1 MPLYPYQVRFVAD
14 VQQAFR
20 GRAANGSLVRA
31 VLGQMPTGGGK
42 SASAIEGF
50 IVPSVERGHRVI
62 FFADLGEILDDAA
75 ARIAATGVRTGIFR
89 AGHRFDPE
97 AQVYVAS
104 LQTCARRLSELPE
117 ASRVIVDEAHGS
129 EAATVR
135 DVLARYQTAK
145 VLGLTAT
152 PARGDG
158 QPLSEFQS
166 LVCGPSMTELIALGA
181 LVQPRV
187 LSPERVLDKGVCED
201 PVAAVLTRAADRRCV
216 VFAPDA
222 ASAADIAAR
231 LTAEGH
237 PTVAVL
243 DGMGREARKR
253 VRDQLADGTVQSLVT
268 VRALVKGFDAPVLDC
283 AVLCTLGSITS
294 YLQSIGRALRAH
306 PASGKRDALVLDLR
320 GAVWVHGLPE
330 EDRAWTLEG
339 SQGRPSAAPAESL
352 RRCRACHAI
361 FSGAKTRC
369 PRPGCGAI
377 LVAHARGLR
386 IQRAQM
392 IEASGASVKDRAARY
407 RDAIRDRL
415 LKAGK
420 PSHVAERVAHEA
432 TVKKFYSQ
440 TEQNEEVRNVG

>member
-1 MPLYPYQVRFVAD
+1 MTLRPYQTRFVAD
-14 VQQAFR
+14 VQHAFR
-20 GRAANGSLVRA
+20 GRAPDGSLVRA

-75 ARIAATGVRTGIFR
+75 GRIAATGVRTGIFR
-89 AGHRFDPE
+89 AGHRFDPD

-104 LQTCARRLSELPE
+104 LQTSARRLSELPE

-129 EAATVR
+129 EAATVQ
-135 DVLARYQTAK
+135 DVLARYRDAK
-145 VLGLTAT
+145 MLGLTAT

-158 QPLSEFQS
+158 QPLSEFQT

-181 LVQPRV
+181 LVPPRV
-187 LSPERVLDKGVCED
+187 LSPERVLDRGVCED
-201 PVAAVLTRAADRRCV
+201 PVAAVLTRAADRRCA

-222 ASAADIAAR
+222 ATAADIAER

-243 DGMGREARKR
+243 DGMGRDARKR
-253 VRDQLADGTVQSLVT
+253 VRDQLADGSVQSLVT

-283 AVLCTLGSITS
+283 AVLTTLGSITS
-294 YLQSIGRALRAH
+294 YLQSIGRALRSY
-306 PASGKRDALVLDLR
+306 PGKRDALVLDLR

-339 SQGRPSAAPAESL
+339 SQGKQHTAPAESL

>member
-1 MPLYPYQVRFVAD
+1 MPLYPYQLDTLDRARD
-14 VQQAFR
+14 AIRR
-20 GRAANGSLVRA
+20 GVRA
-31 VLGQMPTGGGK
+31 VLVQLPTGGGK
-42 SASAIEGF
+42 THLAAEGMIGPAVARGWPVVWVSDLEEINTDTAQRLTTYGLRVG
-50 IVPSVERGHRVI
+50 IVQSG
-62 FFADLGEILDDAA
+62 
-75 ARIAATGVRTGIFR
+75 R
-89 AGHRFDPE
+89 APDRD
-97 AQVYVAS
+97 AQVQVCS
-104 LQTCARRLSELPE
+104 LQTLARYGERGDTLPPARL
-117 ASRVIVDEAHGS
+117 VILDEAHVS
-129 EAATVR
+129 SARTAREILAAYR
-135 DVLARYQTAK
+135 QTGAL
-145 VLGLTAT
+145 VVGLTAT

-158 QPLSEFQS
+158 QPLDEFEE
-166 LVCGPSMTELIALGA
+166 LVTGPSMRELIALGA
-181 LVQPRV
+181 LVPPRV

-201 PVAAVLTRAADRRCV
+201 PVAAVLTRAADRRCA

-222 ASAADIAAR
+222 ATAADIAGR

-339 SQGRPSAAPAESL
+339 SQGRPSTTPAESL

-392 IEASGASVKDRAARY
+392 IEASGASVEDRAARY
-407 RDAIRDRL
+407 HDAIRDRL

-420 PSHVAERVAHEA
+420 PAHVAERVAHGA
-432 TVKKFYSQ
+432 VMKKFY
-440 TEQNEEVRNVG
+440 TNEVA